1 MSLRTCRSFAIL
13 AVAACLLAGCR
24 TVKPYDY
31 TNFRAH
37 PPRSILVLPPLNE
50 STAVEGTYGYLTTVT
65 RPVAER
71 GYYVFPVAVVDQF
84 MKDNGLP
91 TANEMQQ
98 APLAK
103 FAEVTGADAVMFLD
117 LKQYG
122 SHYQVLSSVVVV
134 EVSAKL
140 VDSRTGILLWEG
152 HGTAQQNSSGGSGNL
167 LGDLIAAAITQ
178 ALNKHTDRAHQVSR
192 LANATLFLPEQTG
205 LPYGPYSPKYDQ
217 AH

>member
-1 MSLRTCRSFAIL
+1 MSMRTCYSL
-13 AVAACLLAGCR
+13 VAFLGSALLLGGCQ

-71 GYYVFPVAVVDQF
+71 GYYVFPIAVVDQF

-98 APLAK
+98 VPLARV
-103 FAEVTGADAVMFLD
+103 AEITGADAVLLLD

-122 SHYQVLSSVVVV
+122 AHYQVLSSVVTV
-134 EVSAKL
+134 EVHAKL
-140 VDSRTGILLWEG
+140 LDTRTGTLLWEG
-152 HGTAQQNSSGGSGNL
+152 QGTAQQSSSGSGSLIGQ
-167 LGDLIAAAITQ
+167 LIATAIAQ
-178 ALNKHTDRAHQVSR
+178 AINKHTDRAHEVSR
-192 LANATLFLPEQTG
+192 LANANLFFPEQTG
-205 LPYGPYSPKYDQ
+205 LPYGPYSPKYDKAQ
-217 AH
+217 

>member
-1 MSLRTCRSFAIL
+1 MSIITRFSAL
-13 AVAACLLAGCR
+13 ATLALLAGCQ

-50 STAVEGTYGYLTTVT
+50 STAIEGTYGYLTTVT

-91 TANEMQQ
+91 GAAEMQQ

-122 SHYQVLSSVVVV
+122 AQYKVLSSVVTV
-134 EVSAKL
+134 EVDAKL
-140 VDSRTGILLWEG
+140 VDTRSGTLLWEG
-152 HGTAQQNSSGGSGNL
+152 HAVAQQGSGGSGSL
-167 LGDLIAAAITQ
+167 LGDLISAAITQ
-178 ALNKHTDRAHQVSR
+178 ALNKHTDKAHQVSR
-192 LANATLFLPEQTG
+192 LANANLFYPEQTG
-205 LPYGPYSPKYDQ
+205 LPYGPYSDKYDK

>member
-1 MSLRTCRSFAIL
+1 MNLRIL
-13 AVAACLLAGCR
+13 FRVGALLGVVGLNAGCQ

-50 STAVEGTYGYLTTVT
+50 STAIEGTYGYLTTVT

-84 MKDNGLP
+84 MKENGLP

-103 FAEVTGADAVMFLD
+103 VAEITGADAVLFLD

-122 SHYQVLSSVVVV
+122 AHYQIVSSVVIV
-134 EVSAKL
+134 EVAAKL
-140 VDSRTGILLWEG
+140 VDTRTGILLWEG
-152 HGTAQQNSSGGSGNL
+152 HGAAQQGSNGSGNI
-167 LGDLIAAAITQ
+167 LGDLIAAAIDQ
-178 ALNKHTDRAHQVSR
+178 AINKHTDRAHQVSR
-192 LANATLFLPEQTG
+192 LANANLFFPEQTG
-205 LPYGPYSPKYDQ
+205 LPYGPYNPKYDQ

>member
-1 MSLRTCRSFAIL
+1 MSHYRL
-13 AVAACLLAGCR
+13 AALLASVLLLAGCQ

-37 PPRSILVLPPLNE
+37 APRSILVLPPLNE
-50 STAVEGTYGYLTTVT
+50 STAIEGTYGYLTTVT

-84 MKDNGLP
+84 MKENGLP

-103 FAEVTGADAVMFLD
+103 VAEITGADAVLFLD

-122 SHYQVLSSVVVV
+122 ARYQVLSSTVIV
-134 EVSAKL
+134 EVAAKL
-140 VDSRTGILLWEG
+140 VDTRTGILLWEG
-152 HGTAQQNSSGGSGNL
+152 HGLAQQASNGSGNI

-178 ALNKHTDRAHQVSR
+178 AINKHTDKAHQVSR
-192 LANATLFLPEQTG
+192 LANANLFYPEQTG
-205 LPYGPYSPKYDQ
+205 LPYGPYSEKYDK

>member
-1 MSLRTCRSFAIL
+1 MSLRTLFRVGL
-13 AVAACLLAGCR
+13 LLGAVGLTAGCQ

-50 STAVEGTYGYLTTVT
+50 STAIEGTYGYLTTVT

-84 MKDNGLP
+84 MKENGLP

-103 FAEVTGADAVMFLD
+103 VAEITGADAVLFLD

-122 SHYQVLSSVVVV
+122 ARYQVLSSTVIV
-134 EVSAKL
+134 EVAAKL
-140 VDSRTGILLWEG
+140 VDTRTGILLWEG
-152 HGTAQQNSSGGSGNL
+152 HGLAQQASNGSGNI

-178 ALNKHTDRAHQVSR
+178 AINKHTDKAHQVSR
-192 LANATLFLPEQTG
+192 LANANLFYPEQTG
-205 LPYGPYSPKYDQ
+205 LPYGPYSEKYDK

>member
-1 MSLRTCRSFAIL
+1 MSILTRFSLL
-13 AVAACLLAGCR
+13 AVLLLTGCQ

-84 MKDNGLP
+84 MKQNGLP
-91 TANEMQQ
+91 SAAEMQQ

-103 FAEVTGADAVMFLD
+103 VAEITGADAVLFLD

-122 SHYQVLSSVVVV
+122 AQYRLLASVVTV
-134 EVSAKL
+134 EVTAKL
-140 VDSRTGILLWEG
+140 VDTRSGILLWEG
-152 HGTAQQNSSGGSGNL
+152 HGVAQQGSNGSGNL

-178 ALNKHTDRAHQVSR
+178 AINKKTDRAHQVSR
-192 LANATLFLPEQTG
+192 IANANLFFPEQTG
-205 LPYGPYSPKYDQ
+205 LPYGPYSDKYDK

>member
-1 MSLRTCRSFAIL
+1 MSSRTCYRFAAIL
-13 AVAACLLAGCR
+13 ASALLLAGCQ

-50 STAVEGTYGYLTTVT
+50 STAIEGTYGYLTTVT

-84 MKDNGLP
+84 MKENGLP
-91 TANEMQQ
+91 TANEMQE
-98 APLAK
+98 APLAR
-103 FAEVTGADAVMFLD
+103 FAEVTGADAVLFLD

-122 SHYQVLSSVVVV
+122 AHYQVLSSVVTV
-134 EVSAKL
+134 EVAAKL
-140 VDSRTGILLWEG
+140 VDTRTGTLLWEG
-152 HGTAQQNSSGGSGNL
+152 HGAAQQGSNGSGNI

-178 ALNKHTDRAHQVSR
+178 AINKHTDRAHQVSR
-192 LANATLFLPEQTG
+192 LANANLFFPEQTG
-205 LPYGPYSPKYDQ
+205 LPYGPYSPRYDKS
-217 AH
+217 H

>member
-1 MSLRTCRSFAIL
+1 MNILTRFSLL
-13 AVAACLLAGCR
+13 AVLLLTGCQ

-84 MKDNGLP
+84 MKQNGLP
-91 TANEMQQ
+91 SAAEMQQ

-103 FAEVTGADAVMFLD
+103 VAEITGADAVLFLD

-122 SHYQVLSSVVVV
+122 AQYKLLASVVTV
-134 EVSAKL
+134 EVTAKL
-140 VDSRTGILLWEG
+140 VDTRSGILLWEG
-152 HGTAQQNSSGGSGNL
+152 HGIAQQGSNGSGNL

-178 ALNKHTDRAHQVSR
+178 AINKKTDRAHQVSR
-192 LANATLFLPEQTG
+192 LANANLFYPEQTG
-205 LPYGPYSPKYDQ
+205 LPYGPYSDKYDK

>member
-1 MSLRTCRSFAIL
+1 MKFRTRFTFVAVL
-13 AVAACLLAGCR
+13 ASMLLLAGCQ

-50 STAVEGTYGYLTTVT
+50 STAVEGTYGYLTTVS

-84 MKDNGLP
+84 MKENGLP
-91 TANEMQQ
+91 TASEMQQ

-103 FAEVTGADAVMFLD
+103 VAEITGADAVLFLD

-122 SHYQVLSSVVVV
+122 AHFQVISSVVTV
-134 EVSAKL
+134 EVNAKL
-140 VDSRTGILLWEG
+140 VDTRSGTLLWEG
-152 HGTAQQNSSGGSGNL
+152 HGIAQQSSGGSGSL

-192 LANATLFLPEQTG
+192 LANANLFFPEQTG

-217 AH
+217 QH

>member
-1 MSLRTCRSFAIL
+1 MSRSTRYGLAAIL
-13 AVAACLLAGCR
+13 ASALLLTGCQ

-84 MKDNGLP
+84 MKENGLP

-103 FAEVTGADAVMFLD
+103 VAEITGADAVLFLD

-122 SHYQVLSSVVVV
+122 AHYQIVSSVVTV
-134 EVSAKL
+134 EVTAKL
-140 VDSRTGILLWEG
+140 VDTRTGLLLWEG
-152 HGTAQQNSSGGSGNL
+152 HGIAQQGSGGSGNI

-192 LANATLFLPEQTG
+192 LANANLFFPEETG
-205 LPYGPYSPKYDQ
+205 LPYGPYNPKYDK